1 MDFILNINFIHIS
14 PFRCTEQLFHN
25 AGQVLKHGGLLFT
38 YGPYAFHGKIS
49 PESNERFNSMLQ
61 SQNPEW
67 GLRDVEQLITL
78 AASAG
83 MKLVEVVP
91 LPASNHCLVWKKE

>member
-1 MDFILNINFIHIS
+1 
-14 PFRCTEQLFHN
+14 
-25 AGQVLKHGGLLFT
+25 
-38 YGPYAFHGKIS
+38 
-49 PESNERFNSMLQ
+49 LQ